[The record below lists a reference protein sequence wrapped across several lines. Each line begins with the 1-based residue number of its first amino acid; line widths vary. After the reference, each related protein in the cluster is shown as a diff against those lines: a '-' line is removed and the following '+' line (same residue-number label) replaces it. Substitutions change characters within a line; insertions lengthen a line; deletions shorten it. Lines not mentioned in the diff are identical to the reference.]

1 MCVLSHVRLFAPPWT
16 VTCQAPLSTGF
27 PRQEYWSGLPLPS
40 SGTLPDLGIKPISL
54 GFPALAGRFFTTEP
68 PGKPFTTESPGR
80 PTKYNPADQIQFTAF
95 FCKQGFVEI
104 HNTMAELNSCDRDSM
119 AHRAEKIYSLTFDRK
134 NHPSFARQSPAFS
147 P

>member
-1 MCVLSHVRLFAPPWT
+1 MSDSLHPHGLLPARLLCPRDFPGKNTGVGCHFLLQGLFLTWESNPYLLGFLHWQADSLLLNHQGSLLPLSH
-16 VTCQAPLSTGF
+16 QAGPQSTI
-27 PRQEYWSGLPLPS
+27 PQTRSSSLP
-40 SGTLPDLGIKPISL
+40 
-54 GFPALAGRFFTTEP
+54 
-68 PGKPFTTESPGR
+68 
-80 PTKYNPADQIQFTAF
+80 F